1 MTLLLWKFAK
11 IAVGVAVIVAIEDV
25 CLLFWRYG
33 KDLHLILVGDPVGFE
48 TNSALCGCDQV
59 HSSEVC

>member
-1 MTLLLWKFAK
+1 MEVCKGTF
-11 IAVGVAVIVAIEDV
+11 GVAVIVAREDN

-33 KDLHLILVGDPVGFE
+33 KDLNLILFGDPVGFE
-48 TNSALCGCDQV
+48 TNSALSVCDQV